1 LKKSN
6 QKYSGCLHFLNSM
19 KNSIIFLLLGIY
31 LHGFSQKF
39 TKENPGTPEQRAK
52 IMTDT
57 MQVRLKLNNIQTE
70 KIHALN
76 LKYAKISQKEVIET
90 DASTFSKYWKGNEI
104 NNRKEKELNPLL
116 TADQWKLYEEAV

>member
-1 LKKSN
+1 
-6 QKYSGCLHFLNSM
+6 M
-19 KNSIIFLLLGIY
+19 KNIITILLWGICLY
-31 LHGFSQKF
+31 GFSQKF
-39 TKENPGTPEQRAK
+39 TKENPGTPEQRVK

-104 NNRKEKELNPLL
+104 NNRKEKELKHLL